1 MEEPT
6 EVGCRQE
13 CLPHSNKSV
22 CATSRIVI
30 WLLAVPAFAQS
41 TAGFEESVRAAMAPA
56 IAQQRAS
63 VHKQVVAASKPAGV
77 SNGGGF
83 FSTPPIVT
91 AFTECPPM
99 PTDELNGLVDNAA
112 QKEGVSADLI
122 HAVIE
127 EESAAKPCAISY
139 SGAQGLMQLM
149 PATADQFEVRD
160 PFDPRQN
167 IDAGT
172 KLLKLLLNRYDNDI
186 GLTLGAYNAGP
197 SRVDQE
203 GGIPR
208 IPETLNYV
216 SDILKKLHVLED
228 KKPLPADARP

>member
-1 MEEPT
+1 
-6 EVGCRQE
+6 
-13 CLPHSNKSV
+13 
-22 CATSRIVI
+22 
-30 WLLAVPAFAQS
+30 
-41 TAGFEESVRAAMAPA
+41 
-56 IAQQRAS
+56 
-63 VHKQVVAASKPAGV
+63 
-77 SNGGGF
+77 
-83 FSTPPIVT
+83 
-91 AFTECPPM
+91 M

-149 PATADQFEVRD
+149 PATADQLEVRD

-203 GGIPR
+203 GGIPQ

-216 SDILKKLHVLED
+216 SDILKKLHLLDE